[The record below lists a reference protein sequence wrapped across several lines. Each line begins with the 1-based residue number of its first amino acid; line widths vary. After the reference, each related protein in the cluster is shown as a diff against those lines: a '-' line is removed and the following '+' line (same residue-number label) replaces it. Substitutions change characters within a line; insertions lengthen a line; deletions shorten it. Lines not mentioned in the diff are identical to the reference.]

1 VVLIILLPQPS
12 GAQGNP
18 MKHVFGHLWR
28 GRRPIDLA
36 QMQALGFARIIS
48 LQSGVEDRWTE
59 SLVER
64 QRATVAQF
72 GIDYVYIQCRNWLPP
87 TSAQVERVI
96 QLIAASQVKT
106 YIHCHSGVD
115 RTGYMCAAARVKL
128 QAWPI
133 DRAVAE
139 WKVEGRHWWFVWW
152 EPCLRRAL
160 ARIGA

>member
-1 VVLIILLPQPS
+1 
-12 GAQGNP
+12 
-18 MKHVFGHLWR
+18 MRHVFGQFGHLWR

-36 QMQALGFARIIS
+36 QMQALGFARVIS

-64 QRATVAQF
+64 QRADASRF
-72 GIDYVYIQCRNWLPP
+72 GIDYVYVQCRNWLPP
-87 TSAQVERVI
+87 TTAQVESVM

-115 RTGYMCAAARVKL
+115 RTGYMFAAARVKL
-128 QAWPI
+128 ESWPI

-139 WKVEGRHWWFVWW
+139 WKAEGRHWWFVWW
-152 EPCLRRAL
+152 EPYLRGAL
-160 ARIGA
+160 ARIEASRG